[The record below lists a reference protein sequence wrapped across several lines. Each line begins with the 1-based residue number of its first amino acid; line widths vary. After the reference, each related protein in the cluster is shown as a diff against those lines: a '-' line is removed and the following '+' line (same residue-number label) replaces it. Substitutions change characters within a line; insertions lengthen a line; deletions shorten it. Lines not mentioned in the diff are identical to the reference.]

1 MEFKRD
7 AFWRRYLSPL
17 CSLPFPF
24 CMTFFFAFVF
34 FSVSIASI
42 KELRIGSA
50 TDAFTQCPEVYVES
64 RCFAIIHGDDFST
77 LDLVFSTEK
86 ECLHWIVG
94 LRYILAK
101 KSGKSA

>member
-1 MEFKRD
+1 MKKRNPKEKSL
-7 AFWRRYLSPL
+7 AKVPL
-17 CSLPFPF
+17 AIPIVYHFPF
-24 CMTFFFAFVF
+24 FL
-34 FSVSIASI
+34 SVSIASV

-64 RCFAIIHGDDFST
+64 RCFSIIHGDDFST

>member
-1 MEFKRD
+1 MKKRNSKETS
-7 AFWRRYLSPL
+7 LGKVPL
-17 CSLPFPF
+17 AIPIVYHFH
-24 CMTFFFAFVF
+24 FFL
-34 FSVSIASI
+34 SVSIASV

-64 RCFAIIHGDDFST
+64 RCFSIIHGDDFST